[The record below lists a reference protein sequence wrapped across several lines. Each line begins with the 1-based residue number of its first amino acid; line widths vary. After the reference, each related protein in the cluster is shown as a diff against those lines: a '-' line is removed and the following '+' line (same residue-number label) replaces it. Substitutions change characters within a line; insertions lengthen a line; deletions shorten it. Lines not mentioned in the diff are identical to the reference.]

1 MTSPTTNA
9 AAPGSAMTGLS
20 QRRIFLIIGALM
32 LGMLL
37 AALDQTIVSTALPTI
52 VGDLKGG
59 SHIAWVITAYLL
71 ATTVSTPLWGKLGD
85 QYGRKIFFQ
94 AAIVIFLIGSI
105 LSGLSQSMFELIAF
119 RAVQGLGSGGLMVG
133 AQAIVGDIVSPRE
146 RGKYVGLFGGVFGL
160 ASVVGPLLGGVFV
173 DNLTWRWIF
182 YINVPIG
189 VIALIVVA
197 LQVPGTLRRVHHQI
211 DYLGTA
217 VLALAVTSLILLTSL
232 GGTTYAWA
240 STPIYILGVAGVAL
254 IGVFV
259 LVERRA
265 AEPVLPLHLFKLR
278 TFSMTSVVGF
288 IVGFA
293 MFGAI
298 TYLPAFF
305 QVVRGISPTISGVY
319 LLPLMA
325 GLLLVSISSGQVIS
339 KTGKYRFFP
348 IAGSAFM
355 TVGLF
360 LLHLMGVHTSTALDA
375 LYMLVLGMGI
385 GGVMQVLVIIVQNGV
400 PHSELGVATSGATFF
415 RSIGGSFG
423 TAIFGAIFS
432 NVLVGNLAKHLHG
445 VSLPS
450 GFSSADATPALLS
463 KLPAAVH
470 SGFVAGY
477 AESIQTVFL
486 VAVPIAA
493 LAFLVTWLI
502 PQVEL
507 KQWGGPAKDAAGTEA
522 PAAAEVTP
530 DGEITPIELK
540 AMMDRGPRPFILDV
554 RNPEEIAICRIAG
567 STVIPLPELTN
578 RLDELDPH
586 RLENLFEIGIDEVSL
601 RKQHRYLTLVA
612 DHLRGQIVWGV
623 EGRDAATAA
632 RFFDEI
638 GTDRAHAIEV
648 VSMDMGP
655 GYGKATR
662 EHAPQAIIAI
672 DPFHVVALG
681 NRALDDVRRDY
692 WNQLRRSGDLA
703 AARRFKD
710 ARWSL
715 LKAPPNLTDNQ
726 TVTLRKLKRAGGE
739 VWRAYTLLS
748 AVDVDRGRAVDGGLG
763 CC

>member
-1 MTSPTTNA
+1 MASATPAPA
-9 AAPGSAMTGLS
+9 AEVAGNGALPGLS
-20 QRRIFLIIGALM
+20 RRRILIIIGALM

-94 AAIVIFLIGSI
+94 AAIVIFLAGSI
-105 LSGLSQSMFELIAF
+105 LSGLSTSMMELIAF

-133 AQAIVGDIVSPRE
+133 AQAIVGNIVSPRE
-146 RGKYVGLFGGVFGL
+146 RGRYVGLFGAVFGF
-160 ASVVGPLLGGVFV
+160 ASVIGPLLGGVFV

-197 LQVPGTLRRVHHQI
+197 IQVPGHLRRVHHVI

-217 VLALAVTSLILLTSL
+217 MLSLAVTSLILLTSL
-232 GGTTYAWA
+232 GGTTYPWRSA
-240 STPIYILGVAGVAL
+240 PIYILGVAGVLL

-265 AEPVLPLHLFKLR
+265 AEPILPLHLFKLR
-278 TFSMTSVVGF
+278 TFSVTSLVGF
-288 IVGFA
+288 VVGFA

-325 GLLLVSISSGQVIS
+325 GLLLVSITSGQIIS

-348 IAGSAFM
+348 IAGTALM
-355 TVGLF
+355 TLGMY
-360 LLHLMGVHTSTALDA
+360 LLSLMGVTTPTALEA

-432 NVLVGNLAKHLHG
+432 NVLIGNLARHLHG
-445 VSLPS
+445 VTLPH

-463 KLPAAVH
+463 HLPAVVH
-470 SGFVAGY
+470 AGFVAGY

-493 LAFLVTWLI
+493 LAFLAAWLI

-507 KQWGGPAKDAAGTEA
+507 KQWPEAGGVPDAGKDAGTPGKDAGMAVAGATAVPEA
-522 PAAAEVTP
+522 LPGGDDSRQAAP
-530 DGEITPIELK
+530 QP
-540 AMMDRGPRPFILDV
+540 
-554 RNPEEIAICRIAG
+554 
-567 STVIPLPELTN
+567 PLAHEA
-578 RLDELDPH
+578 LDPQDTS
-586 RLENLFEIGIDEVSL
+586 R
-601 RKQHRYLTLVA
+601 A
-612 DHLRGQIVWGV
+612 D
-623 EGRDAATAA
+623 
-632 RFFDEI
+632 
-638 GTDRAHAIEV
+638 
-648 VSMDMGP
+648 P
-655 GYGKATR
+655 
-662 EHAPQAIIAI
+662 
-672 DPFHVVALG
+672 
-681 NRALDDVRRDY
+681 
-692 WNQLRRSGDLA
+692 
-703 AARRFKD
+703 
-710 ARWSL
+710 
-715 LKAPPNLTDNQ
+715 
-726 TVTLRKLKRAGGE
+726 
-739 VWRAYTLLS
+739 
-748 AVDVDRGRAVDGGLG
+748 
-763 CC
+763 

>member
-1 MTSPTTNA
+1 MASATPAPA
-9 AAPGSAMTGLS
+9 ADIAGNGARPGLS
-20 QRRIFLIIGALM
+20 RRRILLIIGALM

-59 SHIAWVITAYLL
+59 SHIAWIITAYLL

-85 QYGRKIFFQ
+85 QFGRKIFFQ

-105 LSGLSQSMFELIAF
+105 LAGLSTSMIELIAF

-146 RGKYVGLFGGVFGL
+146 RGRYVGLFGAVFGF
-160 ASVVGPLLGGVFV
+160 ASVIGPLLGGVFV
-173 DNLTWRWIF
+173 DNLSWRWIF

-189 VIALIVVA
+189 AIALIVVA
-197 LQVPGTLRRVHHQI
+197 SQVPGHLSRVHHVI

-217 VLALAVTSLILLTSL
+217 VLSLAVTSLILLTSL
-232 GGTTYAWA
+232 GGTTYPWRSA
-240 STPIYILGVAGVAL
+240 PIYILGVAGVLL

-265 AEPVLPLHLFKLR
+265 AEPILPLHLFKLR
-278 TFSMTSVVGF
+278 TFSVTSLVGF

-305 QVVRGISPTISGVY
+305 QVVRGISPTLSGVY

-325 GLLLVSISSGQVIS
+325 GLLVVSIGSGQIIS

-348 IAGSAFM
+348 IAGTALM
-355 TVGLF
+355 TLGMY
-360 LLHLMGVHTSTALDA
+360 LLSLMGVGSSTLQDA
-375 LYMLVLGMGI
+375 AYMLVLGMGI

-423 TAIFGAIFS
+423 TAIFGAIFA

-445 VSLPS
+445 ITLPH

-463 KLPAAVH
+463 HLPAAIH
-470 SGFVAGY
+470 AGFVAGY

-493 LAFLVTWLI
+493 LAFLATWLI

-507 KQWGGPAKDAAGTEA
+507 KQWPEAGAEA
-522 PAAAEVTP
+522 PATDMAAAAAVAQDALPSDAE
-530 DGEITPIELK
+530 
-540 AMMDRGPRPFILDV
+540 DRPAAPQ
-554 RNPEEIAICRIAG
+554 PSMTQEA
-567 STVIPLPELTN
+567 
-578 RLDELDPH
+578 LDP
-586 RLENLFEIGIDEVSL
+586 
-601 RKQHRYLTLVA
+601 Q
-612 DHLRGQIVWGV
+612 
-623 EGRDAATAA
+623 DAS
-632 RFFDEI
+632 R
-638 GTDRAHAIEV
+638 TD
-648 VSMDMGP
+648 P
-655 GYGKATR
+655 
-662 EHAPQAIIAI
+662 
-672 DPFHVVALG
+672 
-681 NRALDDVRRDY
+681 
-692 WNQLRRSGDLA
+692 
-703 AARRFKD
+703 
-710 ARWSL
+710 
-715 LKAPPNLTDNQ
+715 
-726 TVTLRKLKRAGGE
+726 
-739 VWRAYTLLS
+739 
-748 AVDVDRGRAVDGGLG
+748 
-763 CC
+763 

>member
-1 MTSPTTNA
+1 MASATPA
-9 AAPGSAMTGLS
+9 AAGGPQPATADVTGALPGLGR
-20 QRRIFLIIGALM
+20 RRILLIIGALM

-94 AAIVIFLIGSI
+94 AAIVIFLVGSI
-105 LSGLSQSMFELIAF
+105 LSGLSSSMIMLIAF

-146 RGKYVGLFGGVFGL
+146 RGRYVGLFGAVFGF
-160 ASVVGPLLGGVFV
+160 ASVIGPLLGGVFV
-173 DNLTWRWIF
+173 DNLSWRWIF

-197 LQVPGTLRRVHHQI
+197 SQVPGQLRRVHHTI
-211 DYLGTA
+211 DYLGTL
-217 VLALAVTSLILLTSL
+217 VLALAATSLILLTSL
-232 GGTTYAWA
+232 GGTTYPWKSA
-240 STPIYILGVAGVAL
+240 PIYILGVAGVLL

-278 TFSMTSVVGF
+278 TFSVTSLVGF

-325 GLLLVSISSGQVIS
+325 GLLLVSIGSGQLIS

-348 IAGSAFM
+348 IAGTALM
-355 TVGLF
+355 TLGLF
-360 LLHLMGVHTSTALDA
+360 LLHLMDAGSSTFLDA
-375 LYMLVLGMGI
+375 IYMLVLGMCI
-385 GGVMQVLVIIVQNGV
+385 GCVMQVLVIIVQNGV

-432 NVLVGNLAKHLHG
+432 NVLIGNLARHLHG
-445 VSLPS
+445 ISLPK

-463 KLPAAVH
+463 HLPAAVH
-470 SGFVAGY
+470 AGFVAGY

-486 VAVPIAA
+486 IAVPIAA
-493 LAFLVTWLI
+493 LAFLASWLI
-502 PQVEL
+502 PQVQL
-507 KQWGGPAKDAAGTEA
+507 KQWPEAGAAAPETDVPVAGAAAAPEAVSAAEAARPATA
-522 PAAAEVTP
+522 PASEPTVTH
-530 DGEITPIELK
+530 E
-540 AMMDRGPRPFILDV
+540 A
-554 RNPEEIAICRIAG
+554 
-567 STVIPLPELTN
+567 
-578 RLDELDPH
+578 LDP
-586 RLENLFEIGIDEVSL
+586 
-601 RKQHRYLTLVA
+601 Q
-612 DHLRGQIVWGV
+612 
-623 EGRDAATAA
+623 
-632 RFFDEI
+632 
-638 GTDRAHAIEV
+638 
-648 VSMDMGP
+648 
-655 GYGKATR
+655 
-662 EHAPQAIIAI
+662 
-672 DPFHVVALG
+672 
-681 NRALDDVRRDY
+681 
-692 WNQLRRSGDLA
+692 
-703 AARRFKD
+703 D
-710 ARWSL
+710 AR
-715 LKAPPNLTDNQ
+715 PTD
-726 TVTLRKLKRAGGE
+726 L
-739 VWRAYTLLS
+739 
-748 AVDVDRGRAVDGGLG
+748 
-763 CC
+763 